1 MKKTM
6 ILFILIIGISV
17 FSESLITATFY
28 NSQLTEALNEVAMQA
43 EITILT
49 DEYVSGIISA
59 DFTDTPVASV
69 LTTLLMPGGFSF
81 KKIDNKTYFVGLADP
96 RSKAF
101 TYLAEK
107 KFVKLN
113 YISPEDFIKLVP
125 DSFLSYIKINDIDN
139 GLIFYAPEEKIK
151 YLTEI
156 IKEVDKPQPDIK
168 LNIYVLEVDK
178 QYSNLL
184 SGNLTSAINQNLG
197 DSFSYTNETL
207 TFSVN
212 NLFQAQLKMFES
224 ENLANLVS
232 NQCVYIKPGKT
243 LSINILNN
251 KNIIMNIDGKDSV
264 KTVDNGIS
272 ISILPTYYN
281 KKIDLEV
288 SSEISKL
295 LGVTGNSYDTTKS
308 NLQTKVSVKPNEM
321 IMIANIDMNQFSDT
335 KSGFPLL
342 REIPILRFLFSN
354 NTNNEGNK
362 RLMIFINA
370 VGGEIK

>member
-1 MKKTM
+1 MKK
-6 ILFILIIGISV
+6 ILSLLVLIVGTII
-17 FSESLITATFY
+17 FSEPLITATFY

-43 EITILT
+43 EVTILT
-49 DEYVSGIISA
+49 DEYVNGIISA

-81 KKIDNKTYFVGLADP
+81 KKINDKTYFVGLADP
-96 RSKAF
+96 RSKTF
-101 TYLAEK
+101 SYLAEK
-107 KFVKLN
+107 KFIKLN

-125 DSFLSYIKINDIDN
+125 DSFLSYIKINYIDN

-156 IKEVDKPQPDIK
+156 IKEVDKPQTDIK

-178 QYSNLL
+178 QYSSLL
-184 SGNLTSAINQNLG
+184 SGNLSTINQNLG
-197 DSFSYTNETL
+197 DSFSYTNQTVS
-207 TFSVN
+207 FSVN

-232 NQCVYIKPGKT
+232 NQSVYIKPGKT
-243 LSINILNN
+243 LNINILNN
-251 KNIIMNIDGKDSV
+251 KNIVMNIDGKDSI
-264 KTVDNGIS
+264 KTVNNGIS

-281 KKIDLEV
+281 KKIDLEI

-295 LGVTGNSYDTTKS
+295 LGVSGNSYDTTKS
-308 NLQTKVSVKPNEM
+308 ILQTKVSLNPNEM
-321 IMIANIDMNQFSDT
+321 IMIANLDMNQFSDT

-354 NTNNEGNK
+354 NLNSEGNK
-362 RLMIFINA
+362 RLMIFVNA